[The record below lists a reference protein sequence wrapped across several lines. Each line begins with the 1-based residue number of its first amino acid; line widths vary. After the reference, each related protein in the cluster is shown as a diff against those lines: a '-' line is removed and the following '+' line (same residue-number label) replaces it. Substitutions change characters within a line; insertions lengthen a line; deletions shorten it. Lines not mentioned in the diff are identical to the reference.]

1 MSDKKKYS
9 FISTIILSLF
19 IADFVNA
26 EVGNIEFETR
36 VLELGD
42 KTNINL
48 NNFTRSDYLPT
59 GVYPLT
65 LKLNDREIE
74 NKNFDIIDDRDNNQV
89 CFTKSTIEKFELK
102 ESYFNKIITN
112 TANEKPNCIL
122 INSYE
127 GISIQIDRE
136 RSVLLVS
143 VPQALLKCSDPDWP
157 PPSQWDDGIAGILLD
172 YTLNG
177 NLYNSR
183 DSGSTKEISSYGTA
197 GINYSAWR
205 LRTNYNALLYTSDN
219 RSNQH
224 EINTSAVYASRALKT
239 IGANLA
245 IGKKYFVSDV
255 FDSLEYLGIEIISD
269 NRMLPPALRGYAPRL
284 SGIAKTN
291 AKVIVTRGGNIIY
304 EKIVPPGPFVIEDL
318 NDTTSGEL
326 KMIVREENGQE
337 EVSTI
342 ETSNIPFLTRSG
354 HIRYKTMMG
363 KMDGNYGGEKP
374 KLIITEASLGI
385 LSNISLFGGAAIT
398 DKNYHAINAGVGYDM
413 GLFGAISVDITHAN
427 ALITGDRWT
436 GQSYRFNYSKVFDSI
451 DSQITFAGYR
461 FSDERYL
468 SLNNMANMLY
478 NPTSAITNKESYNI
492 VASKSFR
499 DLGFSINAIYNKQTF
514 WQGVSDSNTY
524 GLSVSK
530 SFDIGKFK
538 NINAYLSINRTE
550 YKSNVTAQKQ
560 KANDSIYLSFSIP
573 LSTNEYINA
582 GSQIH
587 NGDLSPNITY
597 SNNKDWNNIWSI
609 GTSSTTP
616 NFYDNSNFN
625 GNIQMN
631 RNAYNAVINTSVSP
645 NSYYLAGS
653 IKSGITAT
661 MHGVGIHRDGYG
673 GNTRLVI
680 DTDGIEGVY
689 IGSQGSNS
697 AQNMATNSQGITV
710 LNDIPDYYRT
720 DYTIDT
726 NKLPNDIES
735 NNPNIQMVLTQ
746 GAIGYRKLNL
756 YRGIKILIK
765 LTDSQGNVIPFGS
778 IIYDEQQKRQVA
790 VVGEKGEVYLSGIS
804 PKSILTTLDNE
815 KQECNFT
822 LPKSDFSLSSFI
834 SVTCKQN

>member
-9 FISTIILSLF
+9 FISTIIFSLF
-19 IADFVNA
+19 MADFVSA
-26 EVGNIEFETR
+26 DVGDVEFETR
-36 VLELGD
+36 ALELGD
-42 KTNINL
+42 KTSINL
-48 NNFTRSDYLPT
+48 KNFTRSGYLPT

-65 LKLNDREIE
+65 LKLNGLEID
-74 NKNFDIIDDRDNNQV
+74 NGKFDIIDDESNSQV

-102 ESYFNKIITN
+102 EVYFTQIIRN
-112 TANEKPNCIL
+112 TVNEKSKCIL
-122 INSYE
+122 INGYN

-136 RSVLLVS
+136 RSILLVS
-143 VPQALLKCSDPDWP
+143 VPQALLKYSDPNWP
-157 PPSQWDDGIAGILLD
+157 PPSQWDDGIAGVLLD

-183 DSGSTKEISSYGTA
+183 DSGSIKEISSYGTA
-197 GINYSAWR
+197 GVNYGAWR
-205 LRTNYNALLYTSDN
+205 FRSNYNASLYSSDN
-219 RSNQH
+219 RGNQH
-224 EINTSAVYASRALKT
+224 QISTSAVYATRALKT
-239 IGANLA
+239 IGANVA

-269 NRMLPPALRGYAPRL
+269 KRMLPPALRGYAPRL

-291 AKVIVTRGGNIIY
+291 AKVIVTRGGNVIY

-326 KMIVREENGQE
+326 KMIVREDNGQE

-363 KMDGNYGGEKP
+363 EMDGNYGDQKP

-385 LSNISLFGGAAIT
+385 LSNISLFGGVAIT
-398 DKNYHAINAGVGYDM
+398 DKNYHAINSGIGYDM
-413 GLFGAISVDITHAN
+413 GLFGAFSVDITHAN
-427 ALITGDRWT
+427 ALIKDDRWT
-436 GQSYRFNYSKVFDSI
+436 GQSYRFNYSKIFDSI

-468 SLNNMANMLY
+468 SLTNMANMLY
-478 NPTSAITNKESYNI
+478 NPTSTITNKESYNI

-550 YKSNVTAQKQ
+550 YKSSVTAKKQ
-560 KANDSIYLSFSIP
+560 KENNSIYLSFSIP
-573 LSTNEYINA
+573 LSENEYINT
-582 GSQIH
+582 GSQIN
-587 NGDLSPNITY
+587 NGDLSPSITY

-609 GTSSTTP
+609 GASSTAP
-616 NFYDNSNFN
+616 NFYDNSSFN

-631 RNAYNAVINTSVSP
+631 RNAYNAVVNTSFSP

-680 DTDGIEGVY
+680 DTDGVEGVY
-689 IGSQGSNS
+689 IGSQGSNN

-720 DYTIDT
+720 DYAIDT

-756 YRGIKILIK
+756 YRGIKVLIK

-790 VVGEKGEVYLSGIS
+790 VVGEKGEAYLSGIS

-815 KQECNFT
+815 KQECNFS
-822 LPKSDFSLSSFI
+822 LPDSDFSLSSFVL
-834 SVTCKQN
+834 VTCN